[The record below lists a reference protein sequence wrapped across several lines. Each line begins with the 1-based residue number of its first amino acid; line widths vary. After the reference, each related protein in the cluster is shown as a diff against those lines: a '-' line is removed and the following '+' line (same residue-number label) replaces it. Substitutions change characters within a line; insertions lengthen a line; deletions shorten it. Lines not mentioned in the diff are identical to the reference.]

1 MKAFIYYIFKSY
13 LLTVV
18 TIMSITLL
26 ETIISNHIDNT
37 VDESTPFDSPI
48 IVSLIC
54 GALYPIYNLAVIIIL
69 YKYRLN
75 AIEIVLE
82 SICLINVITYISK
95 VIEFFVPSDLL
106 WHKTKVLGEYVCE
119 KVWWYDSSWDI
130 MYGIVITVLLCLLY
144 IKIKKGL
151 IKHFSKNKLST

>member
-18 TIMSITLL
+18 SIISITLL

-54 GALYPIYNLAVIIIL
+54 GILYPIYNLPVIIIL

-82 SICLINVITYISK
+82 SICFLHITIYINS
-95 VIEFFVPSDLL
+95 VIEFIVPSNYL
-106 WHKTKVLGEYVCE
+106 WHKNIVFGETIYE
-119 KVWWYDSSWDI
+119 RVWWYDSYCNI
-130 MYGIVITVLLCLLY
+130 IYGIIITALLCLLY
-144 IKIKKGL
+144 IKIKRSF
-151 IKHFSKNKLST
+151 IKHTRIRRK

>member
-1 MKAFIYYIFKSY
+1 MKSFLFYIFKSY

-18 TIMSITLL
+18 SIISITLL

-48 IVSLIC
+48 VVSLIC
-54 GALYPIYNLAVIIIL
+54 GILYPIYNLPVIIIL

-82 SICLINVITYISK
+82 SICLINVIAYISK

-106 WHKTKVLGEYVCE
+106 WHKTKVLGEYVRE
-119 KVWWYDSSWDI
+119 KVWWYDSDWDI
-130 MYGIVITVLLCLLY
+130 IYGIIITALLCLLY
-144 IKIKKGL
+144 IKIKRSF
-151 IKHFSKNKLST
+151 IKHTRIRRK

>member
-1 MKAFIYYIFKSY
+1 MKAFISYIFKSY

-48 IVSLIC
+48 VVSLIC
-54 GALYPIYNLAVIIIL
+54 GILYPIYNLPVIIIL

-82 SICLINVITYISK
+82 SICLLHIIAYINRVIKFI
-95 VIEFFVPSDLL
+95 VPSNYL
-106 WHKTKVLGEYVCE
+106 WHKNIVFGETVYE
-119 KVWWYDSSWDI
+119 KVWWYDSDWDI
-130 MYGIVITVLLCLLY
+130 IYGIIITALLCLLY
-144 IKIKKGL
+144 IKIKRSF
-151 IKHFSKNKLST
+151 IKHTKIRQK